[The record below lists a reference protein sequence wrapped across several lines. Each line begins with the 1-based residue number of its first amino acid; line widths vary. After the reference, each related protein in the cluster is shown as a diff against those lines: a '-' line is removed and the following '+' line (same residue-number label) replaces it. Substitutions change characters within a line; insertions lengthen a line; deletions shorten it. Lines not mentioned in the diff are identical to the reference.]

1 MRACMDM
8 DDRADMEVLS
18 LTLKKWCKKRLSDM
32 RIDER
37 RKVCSVSKNIM
48 LSQKHG
54 FI

>member
-1 MRACMDM
+1 MRVCMDM
-8 DDRADMEVLS
+8 DDRADTEVLS
-18 LTLKKWCKKRLSDM
+18 ITQKKLSDM

-48 LSQKHG
+48 LLQKHG

>member
-1 MRACMDM
+1 MRVCMDM

-18 LTLKKWCKKRLSDM
+18 LTLKWCKKRLSDM

-37 RKVCSVSKNIM
+37 RKVCFVSKILW